1 MPETAV
7 DLGLGKTGETLWM
20 LFTLQLVMR
29 QSHLNILA
37 TSLRAEATQQHGFER
52 AFPLNDD
59 SP

>member
-7 DLGLGKTGETLWM
+7 DWDWEKQAKRCGCSYA
-20 LFTLQLVMR
+20 QLVMR